1 MFSSILC
8 FDVFSKTP
16 AYFGFLE
23 FVYAND
29 ADKKITNADEN
40 DRLSSVSHSD
50 LCVLHSP
57 SQKTMVSLHRK
68 LLRSFCTLH
77 TFLQFIH
84 LAARTRPWVVA
95 QLIEA
100 YQLPAPDFILSIQ
113 TGCVN
118 NNDPFKEK
126 SGIQV
131 ETERVIQ
138 RGLSATARIT
148 RE

>member
-1 MFSSILC
+1 MFSSILYL
-8 FDVFSKTP
+8 DIFSKTP

-23 FVYAND
+23 FVYPND
-29 ADKKITNADEN
+29 ADTKITNVDEN

-68 LLRSFCTLH
+68 LLRSFCI
-77 TFLQFIH
+77 FYISLQFIH

-113 TGCVN
+113 TGSVN
-118 NNDPFKEK
+118 NNDPLKEK

-138 RGLSATARIT
+138 RGLSITARIT